1 MSMNLVHVQMI
12 LIKYH
17 SCVYILELTDI
28 SIHKT
33 VTFMKTSK
41 IIYPQKYLSVNL
53 RLYDL
58 LTLFMISIQY
68 GF

>member
-1 MSMNLVHVQMI
+1 MSMNLVPI
-12 LIKYH
+12 IIIKYH

-41 IIYPQKYLSVNL
+41 IIYPQKYVSVNL